1 MHAKQTEI
9 GDKRG
14 RANIVLPDLRTKRIR
29 NSKKKPIC
37 LKKNEQSTP
46 RTFKKPNAHTMP
58 LFEQLATATAPAAAS
73 NTQVSASSDRSA
85 SPLRVQAAR
94 SKPRK

>member
-1 MHAKQTEI
+1 
-9 GDKRG
+9 
-14 RANIVLPDLRTKRIR
+14 
-29 NSKKKPIC
+29 
-37 LKKNEQSTP
+37 
-46 RTFKKPNAHTMP
+46 MP

-94 SKPRK
+94 SKHRK